1 MDDIGH
7 ILVSAAEEDTAL
19 NDLSWW
25 NEGLDGMGKTIDISE
40 VKEPNNV
47 KPELRYQW
55 RGGPDFDFEDTAS
68 GDVKRV
74 PRKDEANPRKVIHF
88 ARDMMNRGHR
98 FSEVARELKARF
110 APVELSAAKSGLRKL
125 AAANGLIGR
134 FVLDAC
140 GYPSCKEAFA
150 SIQHSPWKS
159 FIRYVVGCNCGDHEY
174 FVEDAH
180 PVLTLEKGK
189 VASVDDVFVE
199 SKETKTVE
207 RCASTHLRIAGS
219 SPEGW
224 LDPAEVDQ
232 SFLKLSKM
240 GYLPQAKVD
249 ELSKSNLS
257 PIAKLCE
264 AFKYIDNTLEK
275 NENTKYEVNVD
286 PSEYKMDVAD
296 NEIELEA
303 VPTSEAP
310 EFDESELKPFEGV
323 EGLELAPVHQ
333 TPNDSV
339 SLGVVDDEI
348 SVSPVHETS
357 VEMDDVPDGD
367 YEGADEIELEAPKE
381 QKSEEKVSIGETVD
395 FEI

>member
-55 RGGPDFDFEDTAS
+55 RGGPDFDFEDTAA
-68 GDVKRV
+68 GDVQRV

-88 ARDMMNRGHR
+88 ARDLMNRGHR

-110 APVELSAAKSGLRKL
+110 APVELASAKSGLRKL

-134 FVLDAC
+134 FVLDAR
-140 GYPSCKEAFA
+140 GYPSCKEALA
-150 SIQHSPWKS
+150 SIQNSPWKS
-159 FIRYVVGCNCGDHEY
+159 FVKYVVGCNCGDHEH

-180 PVLTLEKGK
+180 PMLTLAKGK
-189 VASVDDVFVE
+189 VASVDDVFVATN
-199 SKETKTVE
+199 ETKTVE
-207 RCASTHLRIAGS
+207 RCASTHLRIAGT

-240 GYLPQAKVD
+240 GYLPQAKID
-249 ELSKSNLS
+249 ELSKADLS

-264 AFKYIDNTLEK
+264 AFKYIDNTLEQD
-275 NENTKYEVNVD
+275 ENTKYEVNVD

-296 NEIELEA
+296 GIELDPKRETHNDEVALGEVKEDIETTEAPDVSVEMEVVPVKDYDGSNEIEMNS
-303 VPTSEAP
+303 PNSDSE
-310 EFDESELKPFEGV
+310 
-323 EGLELAPVHQ
+323 
-333 TPNDSV
+333 
-339 SLGVVDDEI
+339 
-348 SVSPVHETS
+348 
-357 VEMDDVPDGD
+357 VEMDNVPDGD

-381 QKSEEKVSIGETVD
+381 KKTEAKVSVGQTVD
-395 FEI
+395 FEF